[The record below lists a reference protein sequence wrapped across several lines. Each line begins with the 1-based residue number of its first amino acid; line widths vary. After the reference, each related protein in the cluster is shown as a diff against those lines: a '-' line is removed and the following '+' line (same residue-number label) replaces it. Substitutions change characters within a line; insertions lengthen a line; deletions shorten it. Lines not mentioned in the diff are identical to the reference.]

1 MFSGRKKPDFC
12 DVVKYEEAVERLS
25 RNDASAKR
33 QKLAE
38 EFKNTGSEDKPE
50 LMSYLASLP
59 EVEEEAEGGNQEAEI
74 GTTETVQGSMSKPSD
89 RKSEVETEAGAE
101 ESTET
106 CSDTADETK
115 DENAKENEEED
126 KETPGEKL
134 ANYIRIRTRGE
145 MLTSLQALEAEIDQ
159 VDLLVELMEQEE
171 SCSDIK
177 REVCGENVYFYSD
190 RYMTSNYAMITAL
203 IDNKDIPLML
213 AKLTRFNC
221 KTYPTPTPLM
231 YFERHPYNLTKQQV
245 LRAVD
250 VMSRKEEYKD
260 IQVVINN
267 ENKKFLY
274 SIDMMST
281 RYAKSLVDVDLFT
294 D

>member
-25 RNDASAKR
+25 RNDVSAKR
-33 QKLAE
+33 QKVSE
-38 EFKNTGSEDKPE
+38 EFQNTGSEDKPE
-50 LMSYLASLP
+50 LMSFLASLP
-59 EVEEEAEGGNQEAEI
+59 DIEDETTDASQEANESVTEQSNQKSEEETDASVNAQDEETDGSSDSEENKTDEDAE
-74 GTTETVQGSMSKPSD
+74 
-89 RKSEVETEAGAE
+89 ETE
-101 ESTET
+101 
-106 CSDTADETK
+106 
-115 DENAKENEEED
+115 KEDN
-126 KETPGEKL
+126 ETPGEKL

-145 MLTSLQALEAEIDQ
+145 MLTSLRSLEAEIEQ

-177 REVCGENVYFYSD
+177 REVCGDTVYFYSD
-190 RYMTSNYAMITAL
+190 RFMTANYAMISAL

-213 AKLTRFNC
+213 ARLTRFNC
-221 KTYPTPTPLM
+221 KTYPTPTPLT
-231 YFERHPYNLTKQQV
+231 YFERHPYNLTQQQV

-250 VMSRKEEYKD
+250 IMLRKEEYKD
-260 IQVVINN
+260 IQIVINN

-274 SIDMMST
+274 SIDLMSM
-281 RYAKSLVDVDLFT
+281 RYAKSLVDVDLFA